1 MATLNSYT
9 LTADCKTLTLV
20 YAAAPGA
27 ADLLTNEVSG
37 NTIYASIA
45 GTVVGNSWI
54 ITSADISLSGVMT
67 VLEDLGATNV
77 PQEYLIGT
85 CELDCCVA
93 NLLQESI
100 DCACNC
106 SKCDDDLRK
115 AEKIHLLSESAKY
128 AVINNNITDA
138 INKYKTAKSFCDETC
153 GCGC

>member
-1 MATLNSYT
+1 
-9 LTADCKTLTLV
+9 V
-20 YAAAPGA
+20 YASAPGA
-27 ADLLTNEVSG
+27 SDLLTNEVSG
-37 NTIYASIA
+37 ATIVASA
-45 GTVVGNSWI
+45 GTGVVGSTWTV
-54 ITSADISLSGVMT
+54 TSSMISLSGVLT
-67 VLEDLGATNV
+67 VSEIVATV
-77 PQEYLIGT
+77 KIPRRYLIGT

-93 NLLQESI
+93 DLLQTSI

-128 AVINNNITDA
+128 AVTNNNITNA

>member
-1 MATLNSYT
+1 MATLNSST
-9 LTADCKTLTLV
+9 LSADCKTLTLV
-20 YAAAPGA
+20 YASAPGA
-27 ADLLTNEVSG
+27 SDLLTNEISET
-37 NTIYASIA
+37 TIYANVA
-45 GTVVGNSWI
+45 GGVVGNTWTV
-54 ITSADISLSGVMT
+54 TSSMISLSGVLT
-67 VLEDLGATNV
+67 VLEVVATVNT
-77 PQEYLIGT
+77 PRAYLIGT

-115 AEKIHLLSESAKY
+115 AEKIHLLSESARY
-128 AVINNNITDA
+128 AVTNNNITDA

>member
-9 LTADCKTLTLV
+9 LSADCKTLTLV
-20 YAAAPGA
+20 YASAPGA

-37 NTIYASIA
+37 VTVYASIA
-45 GTVVGNSWI
+45 GSVVGNSWI
-54 ITSADISLSGVMT
+54 LTPDDISLSGVMT
-67 VLEDLGATNV
+67 VLQDLGNINA

-93 NLLQESI
+93 SLLQSSI
-100 DCACNC
+100 DCTCKC

-115 AEKIHLLSESAKY
+115 AQKIHLLSESAKY
-128 AVINNNITDA
+128 SVINSYITDA
-138 INKYKTAKSFCDETC
+138 INKYKAAKSFCDETC